1 MDGGNK
7 EYIQNF
13 SIKMSSEDTTLCPR
27 CILLGSSL
35 MMGFCGQSDHLLGPG
50 EYQLLREDLAVTAS
64 ICNKTFLF
72 HSNILKLK
80 RQCQK
85 YGEYSY

>member
-35 MMGFCGQSDHLLGPG
+35 MMGFCGQSDHFWVQVNISYSEKTL
-50 EYQLLREDLAVTAS
+50 QLQHQYVIRLSYSTP
-64 ICNKTFLF
+64 TF
-72 HSNILKLK
+72 
-80 RQCQK
+80 
-85 YGEYSY
+85 